1 MPTIYD
7 NVIVLIPFLFGAVV
21 GSFLNVCIYRLPAG
35 LSIVSPPSR
44 CSTCGS
50 GVAFY
55 DNIPILSYILL
66 RGRCRSCGAQFSVQY
81 PFVEALT
88 GVFAALLFYVYGV
101 SPEFFVYFAFTASL
115 IVITFIDLEHRIIPD
130 VISLPGIP
138 IGFAAS
144 FFLAAPGVVDSAI
157 GIALGGGL
165 LLGISYSY
173 YLLTKREGMGGGDI
187 KLLAMI
193 GAFLGWKGVIV
204 TVLFSSL
211 VGAVI
216 GGGLIVMSGKK
227 GRYAIPFGPFLA
239 AAALLHLFLGDSII
253 GWYIRHAVGE

>member
-1 MPTIYD
+1 MIYD
-7 NVIVLIPFLFGAVV
+7 NIIILIPFLFGAVV

-35 LSIVSPPSR
+35 LSVVSPPSR
-44 CSTCGS
+44 CSSCGA

-55 DNIPILSYILL
+55 DNIPILSYIIL
-66 RGRCRSCGAQFSVQY
+66 RGRCRACGQHFSLQY

-88 GVFAALLFYVYGV
+88 GVFAALLFHVYGI
-101 SPEFFVYFAFTASL
+101 SPEFFVYFAFTAAL

-138 IGFAAS
+138 LGFTAS

-157 GIALGGGL
+157 GILLGGGL
-165 LLGISYSY
+165 LLGISVAY
-173 YLLTKREGMGGGDI
+173 YLVTKREGMGGGDI

-204 TVLFSSL
+204 TILFSSF
-211 VGAVI
+211 VGAVV
-216 GGGLIVMSGKK
+216 GGALIVISGKK
-227 GRYAIPFGPFLA
+227 GRYAIPYGPFLA
-239 AAALLHLFLGDSII
+239 AAAVLYLFIGDSII
-253 GWYIRHAVGE
+253 GWYIRHVIVE